1 MLLIYVYQITFKKK
15 PLMIKL
21 NRTTKFFLYG
31 LILVVIAVL
40 LNLQV
45 QNWNEARKAAVEEE
59 ATTKSIENAQ

>member
-1 MLLIYVYQITFKKK
+1 
-15 PLMIKL
+15 MIKL